1 MSSTCPLFKNYVKCV
16 ECHKK
21 NYVKCVECH
30 KKNYVKCAK
39 GPKKNLAMPAGSE
52 EKEAGGKKPGHKESS
67 EEKGAAIKKGRK
79 DI

>member
-1 MSSTCPLFKNYVKCV
+1 MSSSAPRSAQQYCLNVVPIVLFVFVFSLGSDYSDANQ
-16 ECHKK
+16 
-21 NYVKCVECH
+21 
-30 KKNYVKCAK
+30 
-39 GPKKNLAMPAGSE
+39 AGSE

>member
-1 MSSTCPLFKNYVKCV
+1 MFVFSLGSDYSD
-16 ECHKK
+16 
-21 NYVKCVECH
+21 
-30 KKNYVKCAK
+30 
-39 GPKKNLAMPAGSE
+39 AMQAGSE